1 MIFVVII
8 GFGLAAFIIVFL
20 YQQIFTTPMPFYQ
33 KVLFLIILTGII
45 VTSAYIRLQYVES
58 DTFEAQVLKPIA
70 SPIQKSADVIQTV
83 RRSKELERIILPM
96 VEAQQGKYSVVIKN
110 LKTGEEY
117 YLSENEKYAAASLYK
132 LWTIAT
138 VFQQIKD
145 GTLTMNKTISAD
157 IATLNKA
164 FALGEDAE
172 ASEGAITRTVE
183 EAVEQMITISHNYSA
198 ILLTYTVKN
207 ANVRQ
212 FLLNHQ
218 LTDSKTGSPPITT
231 ASDIAEYYESLY
243 KGALISKEASDEM
256 LEILKRQKLNDR
268 IPKYLPKGTV
278 VAHKTGEL
286 NGVKHDAGIVYSPK
300 GDYIIVLMSDT
311 ASEVKAAEVEAKIS
325 KEVWDYFN
333 R

>member
-1 MIFVVII
+1 MIFIVII

-20 YQQIFTTPMPFYQ
+20 YQLIFTTPMPFYQ
-33 KVLFLIILTGII
+33 RVLFLIILTGII

-58 DTFEAQVLKPIA
+58 DTLEAQVLKPIA
-70 SPIQKSADVIQTV
+70 SPIQKSVDVIQTV
-83 RRSKELERIILPM
+83 RRSKELENIILPII
-96 VEAQQGKYSVVIKN
+96 EAQQGKYSVVIKN

-117 YLSENEKYAAASLYK
+117 YLNEKERYAAASLYK
-132 LWTIAT
+132 LWTMAT

-145 GTLTMNKTISAD
+145 GKLTMDKTLSAD

-198 ILLTYTVKN
+198 ILLTYVVKN

-212 FLLNHQ
+212 FLLNYQ
-218 LTDSKTGSPPITT
+218 LTDSKTGSPPTTT
-231 ASDIAEYYESLY
+231 ASDISEYYEKLY
-243 KGALISKEASDEM
+243 SGEIISKELSAEM

-268 IPKYLPKGTV
+268 IPKYLPEGTV

-286 NGVKHDAGIVYSPK
+286 GGVKHNAGIVYSEK
-300 GDYIIVLMSDT
+300 GDYIIVLMSET
-311 ASEVKAAEVEAKIS
+311 KAPLKAAEVEAKIS